1 MDLQNQ
7 NFIPI
12 HYLSIESIH
21 VLNSPDITGL
31 YNESHTHKCYPQ
43 GRDPGG
49 YRQESK
55 AYQSRYR
62 N

>member
-1 MDLQNQ
+1 MNLQNQ

-12 HYLSIESIH
+12 QYFSIEAMH

-31 YNESHTHKCYPQ
+31 HNESHSHKCYPQ
-43 GRDPGG
+43 GRDSGG
-49 YRQESK
+49 HRQEPK
-55 AYQSRYR
+55 A

>member
-1 MDLQNQ
+1 MNLQNQ

-12 HYLSIESIH
+12 QCLSVEAMH

-31 YNESHTHKCYPQ
+31 YNESHSHKRYPQ

-49 YRQESK
+49 HCQESK
-55 AYQSRYR
+55 AYQS
-62 N
+62 